1 MNKVIHLCFS
11 THSAPAAGLHM
22 LYVCFRLLFWWCVK
36 HERTGVTGD
45 GFMLVSLFF
54 FTPDS
59 SYSREPNYS
68 SINIQ
73 THYTFDTH
81 ACTCRTQIHASEA
94 FDVVPTSTRTFDSF
108 RSFFFCALKMF
119 VFPSVV
125 HSYASSVIL
134 CVGGAAVV
142 C

>member
-1 MNKVIHLCFS
+1 MVLC
-11 THSAPAAGLHM
+11 L
-22 LYVCFRLLFWWCVK
+22 LVCFF
-36 HERTGVTGD
+36 
-45 GFMLVSLFF
+45 FF
-54 FTPDS
+54 FTLDS

-73 THYTFDTH
+73 THYTFPTH
-81 ACTCRTQIHASEA
+81 VCTCRAQIHASGA

-125 HSYASSVIL
+125 HSNTSSVIL
-134 CVGGAAVV
+134 CVERGCGGLLVRLV
-142 C
+142 QWRITVGKNKRQRRRRDRK